1 MLEVLGLTR
10 LTCAHNYELARD
22 RKTNFVLLH
31 IINAE
36 MQRLVRELIVDI
48 DYELEKEMSR
58 YPEADWTEVTRKAIR
73 KYIRCR
79 EICEIYTA
87 PIERAMSQ
95 EK

>member
-48 DYELEKEMSR
+48 DDKLEKEMSR
-58 YPEADWTEVTRKAIR
+58 YPEADWTEVTFRS
-73 KYIRCR
+73 
-79 EICEIYTA
+79 
-87 PIERAMSQ
+87 IEQSCFLRFSCIFAAFAHLLVHT
-95 EK
+95 